1 MTGPTGP
8 SEKSPAQI
16 TLQTVMDKKNNS
28 FYDRLVDRMD
38 RIDPSSLQVYLMR
51 LIREKGFLEGIF
63 NTIREGLIVIDNNLK
78 IRIINSAA
86 IEMFGISEEA
96 VGQYIGKYFK
106 QFDWEELLRASPE
119 NWGRFSRRELEV
131 FYPQRRFL
139 SFYLMPVPERP
150 DMRKRGLPLATMI
163 FHDITESYQERE
175 QNVETQKVKVITQMA
190 ASVAHELGNPLNSL
204 GIHLQILKRK
214 LKQQQDGKVSVSDV
228 EKFTDVA
235 EQEISRLDAIVKNF
249 LNAVRPGE
257 LHLQPLD
264 LKNLLSE
271 AVGFMR
277 PEIEGKAIQV
287 EISFPDSI
295 PALTGDPGQLTR
307 AFFNI
312 IKNAIQAMPDG
323 GLLYIN
329 CSVDDVF
336 VHVKFT
342 DTGKG
347 LSDRELSRL
356 MEPYFTTKSDG
367 HGLGLIIVDRIIH
380 AHGGELAIEGSPGQ
394 GATFTISLPRHA
406 RIIRQLASAQPE

>member
-1 MTGPTGP
+1 M
-8 SEKSPAQI
+8 
-16 TLQTVMDKKNNS
+16 
-28 FYDRLVDRMD
+28 DRL
-38 RIDPSSLQVYLMR
+38 DPSSLQVYLMR

-78 IRIINSAA
+78 IRIINTAA
-86 IEMFGISEEA
+86 IEMFGISEDA

-106 QFDWEELLRASPE
+106 QFDWEELLRVSPE
-119 NWGRFSRRELEV
+119 SWGRFSRREMEV

-163 FHDITESYQERE
+163 FHDITESCRESE
-175 QNVETQKVKVITQMA
+175 QNVETQKVKIITQMA

-214 LKQQQDGKVSVSDV
+214 LKQQQDGKINVQDV
-228 EKFTDVA
+228 EHFADIA
-235 EQEISRLDAIVKNF
+235 EQEVSRLDAIVKNF

-257 LHLQPLD
+257 LHLRPLN
-264 LKNLLSE
+264 LKQLLSE
-271 AVGFMR
+271 AIGFMR

-287 EISFPDSI
+287 EASFPDTI
-295 PALTGDPGQLTR
+295 PALTGDSGQLTQ

-323 GLLYIN
+323 GLLSII
-329 CSVDDVF
+329 CSVDDVY
-336 VHVKFT
+336 VQIKFA

-347 LSDRELSRL
+347 LSDRDLSRL
-356 MEPYFTTKSDG
+356 MEPYFTTKNDG
-367 HGLGLIIVDRIIH
+367 HGLGLIIVDRIVH
-380 AHGGELAIEGSPGQ
+380 AHGGELTIDGSPGQ
-394 GATFTISLPRHA
+394 GASFTISLPRHA
-406 RIIRQLASAQPE
+406 RIIRQLAPAQAE

>member
-1 MTGPTGP
+1 
-8 SEKSPAQI
+8 
-16 TLQTVMDKKNNS
+16 MDKKNS
-28 FYDRLVDRMD
+28 TFYDRLVERMD
-38 RIDPSSLQVYLMR
+38 RMDPSSLQVYLMR

-63 NTIREGLIVIDNNLK
+63 NSIREGLIVIDNGLK
-78 IRIINSAA
+78 IRIINTAA
-86 IEMFGISEEA
+86 IDMFGINEDA

-106 QFDWEELLRASPE
+106 QFDWDELLRVSPE
-119 NWGRFSRRELEV
+119 SWGSFSRRELEV
-131 FYPQRRFL
+131 FYPQHRFL

-150 DMRKRGLPLATMI
+150 DMRKRGLPLATLI
-163 FHDITESYQERE
+163 FHDITESYQESE

-214 LKQQQDGKVSVSDV
+214 LKQQEDGKIEVAEVGN
-228 EKFTDVA
+228 FIDVA

-249 LNAVRPGE
+249 LNAVRPDK
-257 LHLQPLD
+257 LQLEPLD
-264 LKNLLSE
+264 LKSLLSE
-271 AVGFMR
+271 AISFMR

-295 PALTGDPGQLTR
+295 PILTGDPGQLTR

-323 GLLYIN
+323 GLLNIN
-329 CSVDDVF
+329 CGVDDVF
-336 VHVKFT
+336 VHVKFA

-356 MEPYFTTKSDG
+356 MEPYFTTKNEG
-367 HGLGLIIVDRIIH
+367 HGLGLIIVDRIIR
-380 AHGGELAIEGSPGQ
+380 AHGGELSIEGKPGQ

-406 RIIRQLASAQPE
+406 RIVRRLTSAQTN

>member
-1 MTGPTGP
+1 
-8 SEKSPAQI
+8 
-16 TLQTVMDKKNNS
+16 MDKKSTS
-28 FYDRLVDRMD
+28 FYDRLIDRMD

-51 LIREKGFLEGIF
+51 LLREKGFLEGIF
-63 NTIREGLIVIDNNLK
+63 NTLREGLIVIDNNLK
-78 IRIINSAA
+78 IRIINTAA
-86 IEMFGISEEA
+86 LEMFGISEDA

-106 QFDWEELLRASPE
+106 HFDWEELLHVSPE

-131 FYPQRRFL
+131 FYPQHRFL

-150 DMRKRGLPLATMI
+150 DMYKHGLPLATLI
-163 FHDITESYQERE
+163 FHDITESYQESE

-214 LKQQQDGKVSVSDV
+214 LKQQQDGKVEVSEV
-228 EKFTDVA
+228 EKFTDIA

-257 LHLQPLD
+257 PQMQLID
-264 LKNLLSE
+264 LKNLLGK

-287 EISFPDSI
+287 ELSFPDSI
-295 PALTGDPGQLTR
+295 PTLTGDPGQLTR

-323 GLLYIN
+323 GLLDIS

-336 VHVKFT
+336 VHIKFT

-380 AHGGELAIEGSPGQ
+380 AHGGALTIEGSPGH
-394 GATFTISLPRHA
+394 GAAFTISLPRHA
-406 RIIRQLASAQPE
+406 KIVRQLNSAQPD